1 MCVIRWKCAYSC
13 WCCPGN
19 IDLVTDQNGYLLIAP
34 RCPIDCFN
42 FGHCKGQ
49 NMLFVS
55 TKNIKTHWI
64 IMDTNNRGSKI
75 KWRITFEIITASY
88 IYFCFYLRQVLA
100 VMGSKPIYV
109 NPQSYIICT
118 VGPVLI
124 SLCTCVL
131 LRYFCN
137 FPASAGPLGDSFFRT
152 AVLHTCFNYSN

>member
-1 MCVIRWKCAYSC
+1 MCVISWKCAYSC

-109 NPQSYIICT
+109 NPQSYIICMYCRPSVNLLVYVCT
-118 VGPVLI
+118 LKIFLQLSCICWISTYRWLI
-124 SLCTCVL
+124 RWDCCTPHM
-131 LRYFCN
+131 F
-137 FPASAGPLGDSFFRT
+137 
-152 AVLHTCFNYSN
+152 

>member
-64 IMDTNNRGSKI
+64 IMDTRVKNLVTHHLWNNHSKLHLFLFLSE
-75 KWRITFEIITASY
+75 TGFSSHGFETHLCQSSILYHMYCRPSVNLLVYVCTLKIFLQLSCICWAS
-88 IYFCFYLRQVLA
+88 RW
-100 VMGSKPIYV
+100 
-109 NPQSYIICT
+109 
-118 VGPVLI
+118 LI
-124 SLCTCVL
+124 L
-131 LRYFCN
+131 
-137 FPASAGPLGDSFFRT
+137 
-152 AVLHTCFNYSN
+152 